1 MTDPRTETVPT
12 GAHWGIYDVLVAD
25 GRVVGS
31 RPWAED
37 PDPAPL
43 HAALPETVDHPTR
56 IDRPMVR
63 AGYHN
68 AGPGSDTAGRGAE
81 PFVPV
86 SWDRALDLI
95 AGELD
100 RVRDAHGS
108 EAIFA
113 GSYGWASSGKIHHP
127 RTLIRRLL
135 NLHGGATDA
144 VGNYSCGAALVVAPY
159 ILGTAAPVGMQ
170 ATEWR
175 NIAEHTELIV
185 SFGGMAPKNL
195 QVSFGGPGP
204 HRTRGWMARLGA
216 AGVETV
222 SVSPLRDDTVDE
234 LGARWL
240 PIRPN
245 ADTALMLGLAHSLM
259 EEGLHD
265 RAFLERYCTGFE
277 RFAAYLDGRADGTVK
292 DAGWAAE
299 RCDIA
304 AGEIRGL
311 ARRMA
316 AARTMIT
323 LSYSLQRADRGEQP
337 IWAGIALACMLGQ
350 IGLPGGGFGIGYGAM
365 ASIGNE
371 KIAAGPRGLPVGKDP
386 TKSFIPVARIADM
399 LLNPGGEY
407 DFDGERRTYPDIR
420 MVWWAGG
427 NPFHHHQDLNRL
439 LRAWRKPE
447 TIVVQDPFW
456 TPAARHADIVLPAAT
471 ALERND
477 LGAGSRDSTIYA
489 MRKAV
494 EPRGEARSDYDIVA
508 ALAGRMGLESAF
520 TGGKSELDWI
530 RESYEAF
537 AARMAREGAALP
549 GFEEFW
555 QDGRA
560 RAPEPAEDF
569 VLFADFRADP
579 DANPLN
585 TPSGRIELYSA
596 TVANFGYDD
605 CPGHPVWIEPREWLG
620 APLAE
625 RFPLHLV
632 SNQPATRLHSQL
644 DPSPVSAR
652 GKVAGREAAT
662 IHPDDARARGI
673 GDGDTVRLFNDR
685 GQCLAGARVSDAVRP
700 GVVVLPTGAWY
711 DPAEPG
717 EIGALDRHGNPNVLT
732 HDLGT
737 SRLAQAT
744 AAHSALVEVE
754 RWEGEAPEVAVHRPP
769 ALVEG
774 A

>member
-1 MTDPRTETVPT
+1 MTDRTETVPT

-25 GRVVGS
+25 GRVVGA
-31 RPWAED
+31 RPWDED

-43 HAALPETVDHPTR
+43 YAALPATVDHPTR

-68 AGPGSDTAGRGAE
+68 AGPSSDTAGRGAE

-86 SWDRALDLI
+86 SWERALDLV
-95 AGELD
+95 AGELG
-100 RVRDAHGS
+100 RVRREHGG

-113 GSYGWASSGKIHHP
+113 GSYGWASSGKIQHP

-135 NLHGGATDA
+135 NLCGGATDH
-144 VGNYSCGAALVVAPY
+144 VGNYSCGAAMVVAPH
-159 ILGTAAPVGMQ
+159 IVGTAAPVGMQ

-175 NIAEHTELIV
+175 NIAEHTRLIV

-195 QVSFGGPGP
+195 QISFGGTGP
-204 HRTRGWMARLGA
+204 HRARGWIERLGA
-216 AGVETV
+216 AGIEAV
-222 SVSPLRDDTVDE
+222 SITPLRDDTVAA
-234 LGARWL
+234 LKARWL
-240 PIRPN
+240 PVRPN

-259 EEGLHD
+259 AEDLHD
-265 RAFLERYCTGFE
+265 RAFLDRYCTGFE
-277 RFAAYLDGRADGTVK
+277 RFAAYLDGSADGVAK
-292 DAGWAAE
+292 DADWAAA
-299 RCDIA
+299 RSDIA
-304 AGEIRGL
+304 ADEIRAL
-311 ARRMA
+311 SRRMA
-316 AARTMIT
+316 ATRTMIT

-337 IWAGIALACMLGQ
+337 IWMGIALAAMLGQ

-365 ASIGNE
+365 GLIGSE
-371 KIAAGPRGLPVGKDP
+371 KIAAGPRGLPTGKDP
-386 TKSFIPVARIADM
+386 TGSFIPVARIADM
-399 LLNPGGEY
+399 LLNPGGAY
-407 DFDGERRTYPDIR
+407 DFNGQRRTYPDIR

-471 ALERND
+471 GLERND
-477 LGAGSRDSTIYA
+477 LGAGTRDSTIYA
-489 MRKAV
+489 MRRAV
-494 EPRGEARSDYDIVA
+494 EPMGEARSDYGIVA
-508 ALAGRMGLESAF
+508 ALAERLGLGGAF
-520 TGGKSELDWI
+520 TDGKDELDWI

-537 AARMAREGAALP
+537 AARMAQEGAALP
-549 GFEEFW
+549 GFEDFW
-555 QDGRA
+555 QDGRVRVA
-560 RAPEPAEDF
+560 EPEDDF

-579 DANPLN
+579 EANPLK
-585 TPSGRIELYSA
+585 TPSGRIEIFSE
-596 TVANFGYDD
+596 TVAGFGYDD

-620 APLAE
+620 APLAA

-644 DPSPVSAR
+644 DPSPVSRAA
-652 GKVAGREAAT
+652 KVAGREAVT
-662 IHPDDARARGI
+662 IHPDDAARRGI
-673 GDGDTVRLFNDR
+673 GDGDVVRLFNDR
-685 GQCLAGARVSDAVRP
+685 GQCLAGARVSDAIRP

-737 SRLAQAT
+737 SRLSQAT

-769 ALVEG
+769 ETVEG
-774 A
+774 

>member
-1 MTDPRTETVPT
+1 MTDRTETVPT
-12 GAHWGIYDVLVAD
+12 GAHWGVYDVLVED
-25 GRVVGS
+25 GRVVGA

-43 HAALPETVDHPTR
+43 HAALPEMVDHPTR
-56 IDRPMVR
+56 IARPMVR

-68 AGPGSDTAGRGAE
+68 AGPDSDTAGRGAE

-86 SWDRALDLI
+86 SWERALELV
-95 AGELD
+95 AGEIG
-100 RVRDAHGS
+100 RVKREHGS

-144 VGNYSCGAALVVAPY
+144 VGNYSCGAALVVVPHV
-159 ILGTAAPVGMQ
+159 IGTAAPVGMQ

-175 NIAEHTELIV
+175 NIARHTKLIV
-185 SFGGMAPKNL
+185 SFGGMAAKNL
-195 QVSFGGPGP
+195 QISFGGTGP
-204 HRTRGWMARLGA
+204 HRARGWIERLGA
-216 AGVETV
+216 AGIEAV
-222 SVSPLRDDTVDE
+222 SISPLRDDAIGA
-234 LGARWL
+234 LKARWL

-245 ADTALMLGLAHSLM
+245 ADTALMLGLAHTLLA
-259 EEGLHD
+259 EDLHD
-265 RAFLERYCTGFE
+265 RAFLGRYCTGFE
-277 RFAAYLDGRADGTVK
+277 RFAAYLDGGADGTAK
-292 DAGWAAE
+292 DADWAAE
-299 RCDIA
+299 RCDIGA
-304 AGEIRGL
+304 EEIRAL

-316 AARTMIT
+316 ATRTMIT

-337 IWAGIALACMLGQ
+337 IWAGIALAAMLGQ

-365 ASIGNE
+365 GLIGSE

-386 TKSFIPVARIADM
+386 TKSFIPVARISDM

-407 DFDGERRTYPDIR
+407 DFNGRRRTYPDIR
-420 MVWWAGG
+420 MVYWAGG

-477 LGAGSRDSTIYA
+477 IGAGTRDSTIYA

-494 EPRGEARSDYDIVA
+494 EPVGEARSDYDIVA
-508 ALAGRMGLESAF
+508 GLAERLGLGEAF
-520 TGGKSELDWI
+520 TGGKGELDWI
-530 RESYEAF
+530 REAWDAF
-537 AARMAREGAALP
+537 AGRMAREGAALP
-549 GFEEFW
+549 GFEDFW
-555 QDGRA
+555 RDGRV
-560 RAPEPAEDF
+560 RVKEPEDDF

-579 DANPLN
+579 DANPLK
-585 TPSGRIELYSA
+585 TPSGRIELFSG
-596 TVANFGYDD
+596 TVDGFGYDD

-644 DPSPVSAR
+644 DPSSVSAG
-652 GKVAGREAAT
+652 GKIAGREAAT

-673 GDGDTVRLFNDR
+673 ADGDTMRLHNDR

-732 HDLGT
+732 HDHGT

-754 RWEGEAPEVAVHRPP
+754 RWEGEAPEVEAHRPP
-769 ALVEG
+769 AVVEAG
-774 A
+774 

>member
-1 MTDPRTETVPT
+1 MGERIEAVPT
-12 GAHWGIYDVLVAD
+12 GAHWGIYDVLVD
-25 GRVVGS
+25 GGRVVGA
-31 RPWAED
+31 RPWADD
-37 PDPAPL
+37 PDPSPI
-43 HAALPETVDHPTR
+43 HAALPELNHHRLR
-56 IDRPMVR
+56 IARPMVR

-68 AGPGSDTAGRGAE
+68 AGPGADPAGRGAE

-86 SWDRALDLI
+86 SWDRALDLV
-95 AGELD
+95 AGELA
-100 RVRDAHGS
+100 RVKREHGN

-113 GSYGWASSGKIHHP
+113 GSYGWASSGKLHHP

-135 NLHGGATDA
+135 NLHGGATDH
-144 VGNYSCGAALVVAPY
+144 VGNYSCGAALAIVPH
-159 ILGTAAPVGMQ
+159 ILGSAAPVGMQ

-175 NIAEHTELIV
+175 SIAAHTGLIV
-185 SFGGMAPKNL
+185 SFGGMAPKNM

-204 HRTRGWMARLGA
+204 HRARDWMARFAA
-216 AGVETV
+216 AGIETV
-222 SVSPLRDDTVDE
+222 SITPLRDDTAAA

-240 PIRPN
+240 PVRPN
-245 ADTALMLGLAHSLM
+245 ADTALMLGLAHTLLA
-259 EEGLHD
+259 EGLHD
-265 RAFLERYCTGFE
+265 RGFLARYCTGFE
-277 RFAAYLDGRADGTVK
+277 RFAAYLDGTADGVAK
-292 DAGWAAE
+292 DAVWAEA
-299 RCDIA
+299 RSDIA
-304 AGEIRGL
+304 AGEIRAL

-316 AARTMIT
+316 ATRTMIA

-337 IWAGIALACMLGQ
+337 IWAGIALAAMLGQ

-371 KIAAGPRGLPVGKDP
+371 KIAAGPRGVPTGTDP
-386 TKSFIPVARIADM
+386 TGSFIPVARIADM
-399 LLNPGGEY
+399 LLDPGGAYE
-407 DFDGERRTYPDIR
+407 FNGERRTYPDIR

-447 TIVVQDPFW
+447 TVVVQDPFW

-477 LGAGSRDSTIYA
+477 LGSGARDSTIYA

-494 EPRGEARSDYDIVA
+494 EPAGEARSDYDIA
-508 ALAGRMGLESAF
+508 AAVAGRLGLADAF
-520 TGGKSELDWI
+520 CAGRTELDWL
-530 RESYEAF
+530 RESYESF
-537 AARMAREGAALP
+537 AAYMGGKGAEVP
-549 GFEEFW
+549 GFDEFW
-555 QDGRA
+555 RAGRVRLA
-560 RAPEPAEDF
+560 EPEDPF

-579 DANPLN
+579 DAHPLA
-585 TPSGRIELYSA
+585 TPSGRIEIFSD
-596 TVANFGYDD
+596 TVDGFGYDD
-605 CPGHPVWIEPREWLG
+605 CPGHPVWIEPDEWLG
-620 APLAE
+620 AALAE

-644 DPSPVSAR
+644 DASSVSAG

-662 IHPDDARARGI
+662 LNPEDAAGRGI
-673 GDGDTVRLFNDR
+673 ADGDVVRLYNDR

-717 EIGALDRHGNPNVLT
+717 EIGALDRHGNPNMLT
-732 HDLGT
+732 HDRGT
-737 SRLAQAT
+737 SRLGQAT

-754 RWEGEAPEVAVHRPP
+754 RWQGEPPPVEAHAPP
-769 ALVEG
+769 AIAEG
-774 A
+774 